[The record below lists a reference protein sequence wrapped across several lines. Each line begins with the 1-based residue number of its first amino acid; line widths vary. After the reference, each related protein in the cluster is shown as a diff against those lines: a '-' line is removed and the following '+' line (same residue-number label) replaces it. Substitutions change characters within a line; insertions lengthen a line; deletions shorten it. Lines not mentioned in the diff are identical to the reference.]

1 MDRSPWPDFFVI
13 GAGKSGTTTLYEVLR
28 QHPQVHVSAEKEP
41 NYFSDAKYSFRDT
54 AIGKDEYLALYRDA
68 GEHRRR
74 GDFSTSYFLCPQ
86 APARIREHNKAARF
100 IVILRDPI
108 SRAFSDYLMF
118 SRRDKLI
125 HRDFITEVRCE
136 LDRLRAGRT
145 EWPFLVKTGLY
156 YTNIRNFLDHFPK
169 ERFLFLTMNDL
180 NRSPR
185 CVYRRVC
192 EFIDIDVLP
201 ISEQQLRKKRNR
213 FAELRSTRLRRLLSG
228 NRVTR
233 LLAQVTPAGLK
244 SVLKTVRQR
253 IVFREAERPKMPEAA
268 WPLLQSVFEE
278 DLRSLQALIG
288 FDVSQ
293 LQDGWPRRQ
302 KKHPEGHAGSG
313 LAASAEPLT
322 INSSRH

>member
-1 MDRSPWPDFFVI
+1 
-13 GAGKSGTTTLYEVLR
+13 LYEVLR
-28 QHPQVHVSAEKEP
+28 RHPQVHVPAEKEP
-41 NYFSDAKYSFRDT
+41 NHFSDAKYSLRERPI
-54 AIGKDEYLALYRDA
+54 AKDEYLALYRAA
-68 GEHRRR
+68 GEHQLR

-86 APARIREHNKAARF
+86 AAARIREHNEAARF

-108 SRAFSDYLMF
+108 ARAFSDYLMF
-118 SRRDKLI
+118 NRRDTLI

-156 YTNIRNFLDHFPK
+156 YANIRNFLDHFPK
-169 ERFLFLTMNDL
+169 ERFLFLTTNDL

-185 CVYRRVC
+185 YVYRRVC
-192 EFIDIDVLP
+192 EFLDIDLLP

-213 FAELRSTRLRRLLSG
+213 FAELRSARLRRLLSG

-244 SVLKTVRQR
+244 NALKTVRQR
-253 IVFREAERPKMPEAA
+253 IVFREAERPKMPDAA
-268 WPLLQSVFEE
+268 WPLLQPVFEE

-288 FDVSQ
+288 FDVSE

-302 KKHPEGHAGSG
+302 KSTRKGHALWPGG
-313 LAASAEPLT
+313 IPGALDQ
-322 INSSRH
+322 R